1 MIIKIQF
8 NAYFFEF
15 CHSIFYFLFSQTYKR
30 RWYILLCFSLLAFL
44 QCAVWNTF
52 GPIVKSVE
60 YAYHWSDATVA
71 MMANWGTITFVIFV
85 FPLCWILET
94 LGLRVATITV
104 GTLTAIGATLRVVS
118 TNDTGF
124 LAFAHICSIFNGIS
138 GTTIMAAPPALSA
151 IWFPPEQ
158 RTTATCTAQVFNQ
171 LGNAMAFLVGPY
183 LVPDRNLTTVSNLD
197 EDGLNNS
204 PSLPNM
210 KKEIQLYMGIE
221 AGIGIA
227 LLLAFI
233 IYFPKQPPTP
243 PSASASLERINFKD
257 GLKALVKDPNV
268 LLCTFAYA
276 LSGGVVGAWM
286 VIILNSFLIN
296 LAFLLNHIVT

>member
-1 MIIKIQF
+1 
-8 NAYFFEF
+8 
-15 CHSIFYFLFSQTYKR
+15 
-30 RWYILLCFSLLAFL
+30 
-44 QCAVWNTF
+44 
-52 GPIVKSVE
+52 
-60 YAYHWSDATVA
+60 

-104 GTLTAIGATLRVVS
+104 GTLTAIGATLRVFS

-158 RTTATCTAQVFNQ
+158 RTTATCIAQVFNQ
-171 LGNAMAFLVGPY
+171 LGNAMAFLLGPY
-183 LVPDRNLTTVSNLD
+183 LVPDRNLTTVLNLD
-197 EDGLNNS
+197 EDNWNNS
-204 PSLPNM
+204 PSLPNI

-286 VIILNSFLIN
+286 VIILNLLLIN
-296 LAFLLNHIVT
+296 PAFLLNYFERNQFYLPKLFIACTDN